1 MERGMRREESF
12 PSDEASAGR
21 SGPLAIDRK
30 DQLGAVALPEAAE
43 GTDLRCSASKW
54 REDECLPQLQVDDG
68 RVKLDAALK
77 GGFMRLRRLEL
88 HLGPV
93 PQLVQ
98 LADGL
103 EGLGGLEE
111 GKMPTQRFTLPLPD
125 DARATDAA
133 TGYADLRDPYVLMDV
148 KGHLH
153 LEPLSRRY
161 LRCDSIEFPGRLQWM
176 PPALESLE
184 KEREDVDISRLPEV
198 IGLRTIQGSVDHIVE
213 CKYAKSCTCTP
224 VLYYVDIALDLKQ
237 LWLFWQGRLFYY
249 FTINLAG
256 MALPPTFTMLE
267 AVHFLDRRSPEE
279 DQLKKLLTPKMLVP
293 AILVS
298 ILTQTHMLLLVAA
311 SALSRRRHPLLAGSK
326 DAEVAESAVSALVQ
340 TNFLVSAL
348 DGIGQIEA
356 LELSDEELNSMK
368 ISVLVSC
375 FSLGLGFASR
385 DKADSAVL
393 QLPGKVGWGPTM
405 AGLVLARSLEVFSRI
420 LALNVLQ
427 ASLRGFALLRF
438 AGLGAV
444 ALAFLAACL
453 AFPDASWADA
463 AAAVIAHP
471 GQILEPNS
479 LLKWRL
485 LGGRLRVEFELGEGG
500 MYSFIIHFLLVAAA
514 GGGQLLVRTSTVLP
528 DMLLIAWLVPGLTCP
543 SQSQVVSFVSWAAL
557 GLLSWLGH
565 HVEQPR
571 FAALASGGDEP
582 VTAYSSL
589 LAGFP
594 SPDGQV
600 PKAVLA
606 AMQGKVAV
614 DLTTDAAARGLT
626 QQGLERI
633 LESTGDA
640 RFDGDL
646 VERLSITRKEV
657 VEGLATSHPTTL
669 HLPLFY
675 NVPGDSWER
684 LGGSLDSERLRKVNL
699 RALLA
704 GLARCRKLK
713 DPPTSEFRDLVMHG
727 CMGVPGEAWAELGAA
742 EWPELRKANFGW
754 RLGPESWRFEVLL
767 AALGRSQQLEEVDF
781 SMCRKIPDAAWEL
794 LGDGGAE
801 GAAGLLSALARCR
814 QLQGAE
820 AVQRQAKLM
829 LAGELRMDYCFQIPA
844 AAWQQLEGAQWPK
857 LTKVSFRCFGT
868 DSVCIEGAAGL
879 LAFLGR
885 CPELQVLI
893 LAKCNHIPAAAW
905 QQLEGATWPKLTKAN
920 FDKCFGENSKG
931 ADGAVGLLTALAR
944 CAELKDLDMYG
955 CSQIP
960 AAAWQQLEGAHWPKL
975 TTVDFRG
982 CFGENSKGADGA
994 VGLLTALARCAELKD
1009 LDMYGCSQIP
1019 AAAWQQLEGAHWPK
1033 LTTVDFRGC
1042 FGENSKGADGA
1053 VGLLTALARCAE
1065 LKDREIEGLSDE
1077 HLEELRRLCRPQAI
1091 VDRKAGEGAIH
1102 TALRY
1107 IRASA
1112 EASVDVGVAESGE
1125 WQNRQNPVLGAP
1137 VKKKGKHVRPMGAAQ
1152 GSVSPEEILAR
1163 LRSSS
1168 STAEVAWYCRSIALL
1183 FRQDHQPHTSRSTR
1197 AADEFISI
1205 GKTCLDRI
1213 VSMVRQD
1220 DTAEALA
1227 RGEALECIRRAVAR
1241 HPSREAYK
1249 FSCQAVAK
1257 ICEGNDASAERRKQQ
1272 AVDVGALDT
1281 VLSAMRL
1288 SEDEELQRWACYAL
1302 RSICCGTGSAA
1313 SSRRTSAAS
1322 KSAFGVLLQIM
1333 SDHRCAEIQW
1343 HGICTIADH
1352 CAGADMEAPG
1362 RKQAAVGA
1370 DVLKTTIRAMEL
1382 HKENQILQRDG
1393 IKLLA
1398 EVCRGSDPNA
1408 GERRKQATDAKVI
1421 QTITRSM
1428 TAHLGTDALSLDGL
1442 RAAFNERFL
1451 HWLQPIV
1458 FERYERSD
1466 LQWLGCS
1473 ALAHVCLGDDAA
1485 ALKRKDMAVQE
1496 SALDVVIRAMIFF
1509 PDKSQ
1514 VQIHGSMA
1522 LAILCE
1528 GKDSVRRQRAAALGA
1543 VRAVVD
1549 AGKRHLH
1556 CEEVQRRAS
1565 WALGVLVDGVD
1576 SQASKRKDEAA
1587 GAGALKLI
1595 AASMRQHGEH
1605 KQVLSNYCRVLHCIC
1620 EGDQDGGILGSLMGH
1635 VVCGLV
1641 GGRRREQALVA
1652 GAFEEVAMAMS
1663 RFEKNMPKH
1672 FALSFQH
1679 VSGCSNKV
1687 QLRDPDA
1694 AAAAHALEIA
1704 RNTFANDEEVLK
1716 AIKVSLKVLKPE
1728 EPAPPPKKKQKTAK
1742 FDEEVQK
1749 AIEESLKD
1757 LQPEE
1762 PAMTAQHFPLTTPS
1776 ASSSGH
1782 SPSPPPPPPPPFP
1795 PPESPPPPLI
1805 AIPPWPPLPSPLPPP
1820 KKPKTGHEEESPT
1833 KPEPLLVPVPPWK
1846 KLKTGHEEV
1855 MPKMG
1860 IKEVKPVLA
1869 SPTKPKQQQPPKL
1882 LQVTSPNF
1890 QKECDG
1896 IYETDLDKKAHGQ
1909 YIWKK
1914 CGAER
1919 WLYLTKA
1926 GRWTVGDKEEFGK
1939 NFECEM
1945 GYIRHSRTDAM
1956 LYPYEM
1962 QAGEWQYSP
1971 DGKGWHNDPSIV
1983 VEMPKF
1989 KTFADTNYK
1998 KKYSEA
2004 KVAKD
2009 KWEFAQIFLN
2019 FLDMIGKQEKISA
2032 NEIKHFRD
2040 MIMSKTQTVKDMSK
2054 LAVYLWTLHTP
2065 LAGREVCSY
2074 INQTIRADHRDK
2086 VKEVLPLVRTINRQ
2100 LVQEALVKAPK
2111 NHRTYRGSRM
2121 PRDSLKFFQ
2130 AKRQYRANMFLATSD
2145 DKNKAKEFASGAKES
2160 EVPTLFYVHWDKYQG
2175 CIHVNYLE
2183 DLTAVKNEREYLFP
2197 PYSTFTVI
2205 REAEQQGGFHV
2216 IHISAEHDNKS
2227 HSENLP
2233 LSSWH

>member
-1 MERGMRREESF
+1 M
-12 PSDEASAGR
+12 
-21 SGPLAIDRK
+21 
-30 DQLGAVALPEAAE
+30 
-43 GTDLRCSASKW
+43 
-54 REDECLPQLQVDDG
+54 
-68 RVKLDAALK
+68 
-77 GGFMRLRRLEL
+77 
-88 HLGPV
+88 
-93 PQLVQ
+93 
-98 LADGL
+98 
-103 EGLGGLEE
+103 
-111 GKMPTQRFTLPLPD
+111 
-125 DARATDAA
+125 
-133 TGYADLRDPYVLMDV
+133 
-148 KGHLH
+148 
-153 LEPLSRRY
+153 
-161 LRCDSIEFPGRLQWM
+161 
-176 PPALESLE
+176 
-184 KEREDVDISRLPEV
+184 
-198 IGLRTIQGSVDHIVE
+198 
-213 CKYAKSCTCTP
+213 
-224 VLYYVDIALDLKQ
+224 
-237 LWLFWQGRLFYY
+237 
-249 FTINLAG
+249 
-256 MALPPTFTMLE
+256 
-267 AVHFLDRRSPEE
+267 
-279 DQLKKLLTPKMLVP
+279 
-293 AILVS
+293 
-298 ILTQTHMLLLVAA
+298 
-311 SALSRRRHPLLAGSK
+311 
-326 DAEVAESAVSALVQ
+326 
-340 TNFLVSAL
+340 
-348 DGIGQIEA
+348 
-356 LELSDEELNSMK
+356 
-368 ISVLVSC
+368 
-375 FSLGLGFASR
+375 
-385 DKADSAVL
+385 
-393 QLPGKVGWGPTM
+393 
-405 AGLVLARSLEVFSRI
+405 
-420 LALNVLQ
+420 
-427 ASLRGFALLRF
+427 
-438 AGLGAV
+438 
-444 ALAFLAACL
+444 
-453 AFPDASWADA
+453 
-463 AAAVIAHP
+463 
-471 GQILEPNS
+471 
-479 LLKWRL
+479 
-485 LGGRLRVEFELGEGG
+485 
-500 MYSFIIHFLLVAAA
+500 
-514 GGGQLLVRTSTVLP
+514 
-528 DMLLIAWLVPGLTCP
+528 
-543 SQSQVVSFVSWAAL
+543 
-557 GLLSWLGH
+557 
-565 HVEQPR
+565 
-571 FAALASGGDEP
+571 
-582 VTAYSSL
+582 
-589 LAGFP
+589 
-594 SPDGQV
+594 
-600 PKAVLA
+600 
-606 AMQGKVAV
+606 
-614 DLTTDAAARGLT
+614 
-626 QQGLERI
+626 
-633 LESTGDA
+633 
-640 RFDGDL
+640 
-646 VERLSITRKEV
+646 
-657 VEGLATSHPTTL
+657 
-669 HLPLFY
+669 
-675 NVPGDSWER
+675 
-684 LGGSLDSERLRKVNL
+684 
-699 RALLA
+699 
-704 GLARCRKLK
+704 
-713 DPPTSEFRDLVMHG
+713 
-727 CMGVPGEAWAELGAA
+727 
-742 EWPELRKANFGW
+742 
-754 RLGPESWRFEVLL
+754 
-767 AALGRSQQLEEVDF
+767 
-781 SMCRKIPDAAWEL
+781 
-794 LGDGGAE
+794 
-801 GAAGLLSALARCR
+801 
-814 QLQGAE
+814 
-820 AVQRQAKLM
+820 
-829 LAGELRMDYCFQIPA
+829 
-844 AAWQQLEGAQWPK
+844 
-857 LTKVSFRCFGT
+857 
-868 DSVCIEGAAGL
+868 
-879 LAFLGR
+879 
-885 CPELQVLI
+885 
-893 LAKCNHIPAAAW
+893 
-905 QQLEGATWPKLTKAN
+905 
-920 FDKCFGENSKG
+920 
-931 ADGAVGLLTALAR
+931 
-944 CAELKDLDMYG
+944 
-955 CSQIP
+955 
-960 AAAWQQLEGAHWPKL
+960 
-975 TTVDFRG
+975 
-982 CFGENSKGADGA
+982 
-994 VGLLTALARCAELKD
+994 
-1009 LDMYGCSQIP
+1009 
-1019 AAAWQQLEGAHWPK
+1019 
-1033 LTTVDFRGC
+1033 
-1042 FGENSKGADGA
+1042 
-1053 VGLLTALARCAE
+1053 
-1065 LKDREIEGLSDE
+1065 
-1077 HLEELRRLCRPQAI
+1077 
-1091 VDRKAGEGAIH
+1091 
-1102 TALRY
+1102 
-1107 IRASA
+1107 
-1112 EASVDVGVAESGE
+1112 
-1125 WQNRQNPVLGAP
+1125 
-1137 VKKKGKHVRPMGAAQ
+1137 RPMGAAQ